1 MNDRQDITDLISRL
15 GRWLDDKQFDEARTV
30 LTEDVTVSTPGGQA
44 EGIERVVAQASR
56 NHQVP
61 TQHLIT
67 NVLVDIDG
75 DAATA
80 TANLLV
86 TFAGTVLERQGER
99 YAFGASRTPDGWRLS
114 RIEVTPV
121 WREQLRSKG
130 SED

>member
-15 GRWLDDKQFDEARTV
+15 GRWLDDKDFGNASSV
-30 LTEDVTVSTPGGQA
+30 LTQDVTVSTPGGQA
-44 EGIERVVAQASR
+44 EGIDRVIAQASR

-67 NVLVDIDG
+67 NVLVDLDG
-75 DAATA
+75 DHATA

-86 TFAGTVLERQGER
+86 TFAGDRLERLGER
-99 YAFGASRTPDGWRLS
+99 YRFGAARTGDGWRLS

-121 WREQLRSKG
+121 WREELRQ
-130 SED
+130 

>member
-1 MNDRQDITDLISRL
+1 MNDREQITDLISRL
-15 GRWLDDKQFDEARTV
+15 GRWLDDKQFDDARSV

-44 EGIERVVAQASR
+44 EGLERVVAQASR

-75 DAATA
+75 DTAAA

-86 TFAGTVLERQGER
+86 TFARDTLDQQGER
-99 YAFGASRTPDGWRLS
+99 YRFDAARTPDGWRLR
-114 RIEVTPV
+114 RIDVTPI
-121 WREQLRSKG
+121 WRSA
-130 SED
+130 

>member
-15 GRWLDDKQFDEARTV
+15 GRWLDDKAFDDARSV

-44 EGIERVVAQASR
+44 DGIEHVIAQASR

-67 NVLVDIDG
+67 NVLVAVDG
-75 DAATA
+75 DTATA

-86 TFAGTVLERQGER
+86 TFAGSVLERQGER
-99 YAFGASRTPDGWRLS
+99 YRFEAKCTPDGWRLS
-114 RIEVTPV
+114 RVEVTPV
-121 WREQLRSKG
+121 WREQLRQ
-130 SED
+130 

>member
-1 MNDRQDITDLISRL
+1 MNDRQEITDLISEL
-15 GRWLDDKQFDEARTV
+15 GRWLDDKRFDDARSV
-30 LTEDVTVSTPGGQA
+30 LTDDVTVSTPGGQA

-67 NVLVDIDG
+67 NVLVAVDG

-86 TFAGTVLERQGER
+86 TFAGDVVERLGER
-99 YAFGASRTPDGWRLS
+99 YRFGVARTPDGWRLS

-121 WREQLRSKG
+121 WREQLRQ
-130 SED
+130 

>member
-15 GRWLDDKQFDEARTV
+15 GRWLDDKRFDDARSV

-44 EGIERVVAQASR
+44 EGLERVVAQASR

-75 DAATA
+75 DTAEA

-86 TFAGTVLERQGER
+86 TFAGDTLDQQGER
-99 YAFGASRTPDGWRLS
+99 YRFDAARTPDGWRLR
-114 RIEVTPV
+114 RIEVTPI
-121 WREQLRSKG
+121 WRSA
-130 SED
+130 

>member
-15 GRWLDDKQFDEARTV
+15 GRWLDDKRFGDARAV

-44 EGIERVVAQASR
+44 EGIDRVVAQASR

-67 NVLVDIDG
+67 NVLVDVEG
-75 DAATA
+75 DTATA

-86 TFAGTVLERQGER
+86 TFAEPFSQQGER
-99 YAFGASRTPDGWRLS
+99 YRFGAARTPDGWRLS
-114 RIEVTPV
+114 RVEVTPI
-121 WREQLRSKG
+121 WRR
-130 SED
+130 

>member
-1 MNDRQDITDLISRL
+1 MEPPLNDRQDITDLISRL
-15 GRWLDDKQFDEARTV
+15 GRWLDDKAFDNARSV

-44 EGIERVVAQASR
+44 EGIDRVIAQASR

-67 NVLVDIDG
+67 TVLVDLDG
-75 DAATA
+75 DHATA

-86 TFAGTVLERQGER
+86 TFAGSVLERQGER
-99 YAFGASRTPDGWRLS
+99 YTFRVLRTRDGGRVP

-121 WREQLRSKG
+121 WWEELRQ
-130 SED
+130 